1 VDSQNQHPVGDST
14 GLPPGRCEGAP
25 SNPGRRRF
33 GRVGAGASGIILT
46 LASEPGMATTMCKSP
61 SGSLSGSL
69 SQHGGQTVV
78 CGGRSCTWWRD
89 NPSQWPSGCVAQS
102 GTGSETGSRT
112 GTQAT
117 TFASLFPYGTT
128 DLLRTGSCM
137 DVLKNTDES
146 KDPHFL
152 GAHLVAA
159 YLNCKSGKISFLT
172 PTKVQGMWHDLVLYG
187 HYAPTAGT
195 KWGRYDMS
203 TYLATTELL

>member
-1 VDSQNQHPVGDST
+1 MDSQNQHSAGDST
-14 GLPPGRCEGAP
+14 ALPPGQCEGTP

-33 GRVGAGASGIILT
+33 ARVGAGASGIILT

-69 SQHGGQTVV
+69 KSQPGNQTVV
-78 CGGRSCTWWRD
+78 CGGLSCTWWRD
-89 NPSQWPSGCVAQS
+89 NPGQWPRGCVPDS
-102 GTGSETGSRT
+102 TKSVWGT

-128 DLLRTGSCM
+128 DLLRNGTCM
-137 DVLKNTDES
+137 EVLNNINIDAS
-146 KDPHFL
+146 KDPDFV
-152 GAHLVAA
+152 GAHMVAA

-187 HYAPTAGT
+187 HYAPTAGL
-195 KWGRYDMS
+195 KWGRQEIT
-203 TYLATTELL
+203 TYLNGTEGP